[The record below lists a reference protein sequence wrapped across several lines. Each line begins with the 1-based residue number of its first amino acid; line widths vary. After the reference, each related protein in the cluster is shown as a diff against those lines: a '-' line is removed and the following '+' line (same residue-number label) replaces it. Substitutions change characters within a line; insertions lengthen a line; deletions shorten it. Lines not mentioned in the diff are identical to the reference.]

1 MSNEENR
8 ISWNKLSDYYQTHTI
23 ISLEDVHYGPYAPSE
38 KHLKLLDDVK
48 GKDCLEL
55 GCGGGQ
61 ISIVLAKWGAKSVT
75 GLDISEE
82 QLLHAQT
89 LASREKVQINFIR
102 KDMEDLSLAFS
113 NDSFDLIISVHAI
126 SYVDDIQKVFHESFR
141 VLRNKG
147 QFLICVLHPIQ
158 FVLWEALEEY
168 NFEKIYPYFKES
180 RDIWDWEDENKKKI
194 VSFGQRYRRFEELVN
209 TLINSGFLI
218 ERIVEP
224 KGFSK
229 DQLQI
234 SNFKDIA
241 YYDKKIN
248 EKFIRVNQ
256 IIPFSLI
263 ISCRKKS
270 VT

>member
-1 MSNEENR
+1 MSNEDNR
-8 ISWNKLSDYYQTHTI
+8 ISWDKLSDYYQAQTI

-75 GLDISEE
+75 GLDISEK
-82 QLLHAQT
+82 QLLYAQG
-89 LASREKVQINFIR
+89 LASRENVNIKFIR
-102 KDMEDLSLAFS
+102 QDMENLSTTFL
-113 NDSFDLIISVHAI
+113 DESFDLIISVHAI
-126 SYVDDIQKVFHESFR
+126 SYVEDIQKVFNESFR
-141 VLRNKG
+141 ILRNNG
-147 QFLICVLHPIQ
+147 QFLICILHPIQ

-168 NFEKIYPYFKES
+168 NFEKIYSYFNES
-180 RDIWDWEDENKKKI
+180 RDIWNWEDENQQKI
-194 VSFGQRYRRFEELVN
+194 ASFGQRYRRFEELIN
-209 TLINSGFLI
+209 SLIYSGFLI

-224 KGFSK
+224 KGFNRE
-229 DQLQI
+229 QLRQ
-234 SNFKDIA
+234 SNFKELA
-241 YYDKKIN
+241 YYDRKIN

-263 ISCRKKS
+263 ISCRKKK
-270 VT
+270 VF